1 MTTLNLFPARIR
13 FTNTDGTLT
22 PEAYRSLQVLFT
34 RVGGALGDNGADI
47 FADLTGGGS
56 QDASITDTVTQP
68 GTPDDAH
75 DSISQSASAEHQ
87 ALSDVLQAAALE
99 MLTPDVVQPSAIG
112 YNGTI
117 TTALLVG
124 KTIMIQNGIITG
136 FQ

>member
-1 MTTLNLFPARIR
+1 
-13 FTNTDGTLT
+13 
-22 PEAYRSLQVLFT
+22 
-34 RVGGALGDNGADI
+34 
-47 FADLTGGGS
+47 
-56 QDASITDTVTQP
+56 
-68 GTPDDAH
+68 
-75 DSISQSASAEHQ
+75 
-87 ALSDVLQAAALE
+87 

>member
-1 MTTLNLFPARIR
+1 MTTLAPLPARIR

-22 PEAYRSLQVLFT
+22 PEAYRQWQVLFT
-34 RVGGALGDNGADI
+34 RVGGTLGDNGTDI

-68 GTPDDAH
+68 GTPDDTH
-75 DSISQSASAEHQ
+75 DSINQSASTEHQ
-87 ALSDVLQAAALE
+87 ALSDVLQAAVLE